1 MSGRYPRRPAPAG
14 HNQEVDDTKP
24 CPCRRGDIFG
34 ECCGPLLAGRPAPTA
49 EALMRSR
56 FTAFA
61 VGDTGYLLRTWHVDT
76 RPAELEPDP
85 ARRWLF
91 VEILHTSGG
100 GPFDESGTVEFTA
113 HYRDPDG
120 RGRLHEISRFLRVDG
135 CWQYVDGEVDRW

>member
-1 MSGRYPRRPAPAG
+1 MNGRSRRPAPAG
-14 HNQEVDDTKP
+14 HNRDVDDTTP

-34 ECCGPLLAGRPAPTA
+34 ACCGPLLAGRPAPTA

-61 VGDTGYLLRTWHVDT
+61 VGDTGYLLRTWHADT
-76 RPAELEPDP
+76 RPAELELDP

-91 VEILHTSGG
+91 VEIARTAGG

-113 HYRDPDG
+113 HYRDPGG
-120 RGRLHEISRFLRVDG
+120 RGRLHETSRFRRVDG
-135 CWQYVDGEVDRW
+135 RWQYVDGEVDRW